1 MALSLDETQEPFLV
15 LGGQNICGGRWD
27 ESCHSCMAKHS
38 VSSLF
43 PLDVILAI
51 FPIIN
56 AHSPF
61 ESCSYATVCFAT
73 STEHLSILG
82 CFGNFSFPGS
92 VVARLSTLDVC
103 GQRETLIIVG
113 CSCQKD

>member
-1 MALSLDETQEPFLV
+1 MKAVTPVWQKRS
-15 LGGQNICGGRWD
+15 
-27 ESCHSCMAKHS
+27 M
-38 VSSLF
+38 SSSF

-61 ESCSYATVCFAT
+61 ESCAYATVCFAT

-82 CFGNFSFPGS
+82 CLGGFSFPGS
-92 VVARLSTLDVC
+92 VVARLSTLDFC